1 MTGEKERRFDIE
13 GGAVGVRL
21 GRMRGVGHRG
31 LFVQVQGA
39 GFGFGVRVD
48 IELLGGRAEGVK
60 EGGRTVASAANG
72 SGWPRGHRFRA
83 GGHGTHT
90 R

>member
-1 MTGEKERRFDIE
+1 MTSEEERGFDIE
-13 GGAVGVRL
+13 GGAVGVGQ

-31 LFVQVQGA
+31 LSLQVQGV
-39 GFGFGVRVD
+39 GFGFRVRVD
-48 IELLGGRAEGVK
+48 IELLRGRAEGVK
-60 EGGRTVASAANG
+60 EGGRAVASAASG
-72 SGWPRGHRFRA
+72 SGRPRGHRLGA